1 MNNKLIRKLFFAELL
16 AQSVAIYT
24 VSTIMF
30 GDRGGLSSSQIGI
43 VLGAFSI
50 TTLLFEIP
58 TGVLA
63 DRFSRKWTM
72 VVARLIL
79 SAGMLMWFLVPNFKG
94 YIAGII
100 CMGIAESMMSGALQA
115 YLYES
120 LGEDTH
126 KFNRYNSRLWAVMMT
141 GWMIGSGIAALVGL
155 KYGVLLVVSALLPL
169 VSAGITATLPK
180 EPRPTAKDTKVATLI
195 TGAAKYIV
203 STRKLLYA
211 FFAIISLKILVDV
224 LIEYIPLYYKA
235 AGSPVRLIP
244 FIFLVGNFIT
254 IFLFWHSHTLVKFL
268 KRKEALV
275 GLLFLLLFIVSRYI
289 GTVPAIMG
297 IFLYV
302 RYVRIMFVDLE
313 SEFQHLSVN
322 KYRATLGSLYSMVSR
337 IGAAISFVA
346 IGYFSQKSSLLTP
359 ILVLTVVF
367 YSLYRLFYALAQK
380 HDTASKIG

>member
-1 MNNKLIRKLFFAELL
+1 MKSTIIRKLFFAELL

-72 VVARLIL
+72 VVARVIL
-79 SAGMLMWFLVPNFKG
+79 SAGMLTWLLVPNFKG

-100 CMGIAESMMSGALQA
+100 CMGVAESMMSGALQA

-126 KFNRYNSRLWAVMMT
+126 KFNRYNSRVWAVMMT

-155 KYGVLLVVSALLPL
+155 RYGFLLAVSAFLPL
-169 VSAGITATLPK
+169 LSACITATLPK
-180 EPRPTAKDTKVATLI
+180 EPHNTVKDAKVHTLI

-244 FIFLVGNFIT
+244 FIFLVGNFFT

-268 KRKEALV
+268 KRKETLT
-275 GLLFLLLFIVSRYI
+275 GFLFLLLFVVSRYM
-289 GTVPAIMG
+289 GTIPAIMG

-313 SEFQHLSVN
+313 SEFQHMSVN

-337 IGAAISFVA
+337 VGAAASFVA

-359 ILVLTVVF
+359 ILILTVAF
-367 YSLYRLFYALAQK
+367 YGLYRVFHSLAQK
-380 HDTASKIG
+380 HSTTTNIH